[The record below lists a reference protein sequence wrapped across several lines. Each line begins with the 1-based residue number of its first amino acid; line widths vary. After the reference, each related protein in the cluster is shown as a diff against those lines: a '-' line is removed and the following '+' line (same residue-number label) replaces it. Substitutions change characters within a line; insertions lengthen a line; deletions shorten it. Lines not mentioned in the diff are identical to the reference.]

1 MKGVR
6 NMSSFIAE
14 LPQKWERKTPFVA
27 YELVVW
33 HNKDTYADEQL
44 YYTDVEDAISVLRS
58 RIAYDGTVE
67 MATIRQET
75 IYRRNPKCE
84 MSTSSPLIHY
94 DRRKGVSL

>member
-1 MKGVR
+1 
-6 NMSSFIAE
+6 MSSWIKE

-33 HNKDTYADEQL
+33 HNSKTIADEQN
-44 YYTDVEDAISVLRS
+44 YYGDVEEVIGLLRN
-58 RIAYDGTVE
+58 RIAYDATVE

-75 IYRRNPKCE
+75 IYRRNSECE

-94 DRRKGVSL
+94 DRRKGLSL